1 MHDAGA
7 GVVHGHAHQF
17 DDAEQQYEAS
27 SLGMWLFLA
36 QEVLFFGAV
45 FATYAYYSFL
55 HTDAF
60 EAASN
65 HLSLTLGTINTVVL
79 IASSLTMVFAV
90 HQAQHGGKRAQI
102 GWLLATML
110 LGTVFLGIK
119 AYEYTHKFHE
129 GLVPG
134 ALFTYSGPDAPQH
147 QLFMCL
153 YFVMTGLHALHM
165 IIGIGILATLCVL
178 AQRGW
183 FRAGYYTPV
192 EMTGLYW
199 HFVDLVWIFLFPLLY
214 LIGRH

>member
-1 MHDAGA
+1 LHDAA
-7 GVVHGHAHQF
+7 TGVAPHAHQF
-17 DDAEQQYEAS
+17 DDAEQQYETS
-27 SLGMWLFLA
+27 TLGMWLFLA

-45 FATYAYYSFL
+45 FATYAYYFFL

-65 HLSLTLGTINTVVL
+65 HLSLTLGAINTVVL
-79 IASSLTMVFAV
+79 IGSSLTMVFAV
-90 HQAQHGGKRAQI
+90 HAAQHGTKRAQI
-102 GWLLATML
+102 GWLSATML
-110 LGTVFLGIK
+110 LGLVFLVIK

-134 ALFTYSGPDAPQH
+134 PLFTYSGPDAAQH
-147 QLFMCL
+147 QLFLCM
-153 YFVMTGLHALHM
+153 YFTMTGLHALHM
-165 IIGIGILATLCVL
+165 IIGIGILAALCVL
-178 AQRGW
+178 ARRGW
-183 FRAGYYTPV
+183 FHAGYYTPV